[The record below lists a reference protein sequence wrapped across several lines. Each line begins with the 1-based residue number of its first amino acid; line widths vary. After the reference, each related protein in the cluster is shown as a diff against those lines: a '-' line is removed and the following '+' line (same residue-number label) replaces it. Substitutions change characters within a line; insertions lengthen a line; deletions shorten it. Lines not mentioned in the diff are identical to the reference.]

1 MATAKP
7 LAISQITKKEGEA
20 LQTFIQRL
28 LAELGQ
34 QVVQVILFGS
44 KARGTSTTD
53 SDVDLLIL
61 VKDED
66 RQLQRKI
73 SKISSQV
80 DLDYD
85 ILLNTLLIADKRWK
99 QMSKERFSLCRNVER
114 DGINLFSHS

>member
-1 MATAKP
+1 MVTAKS
-7 LAISQITKKEGEA
+7 LAISQVTKKEGEA

-44 KARGTSTTD
+44 KARGSSTAD

-66 RQLQRKI
+66 RQLQKTI

-85 ILLNTLLIADKRWK
+85 VLLNTLLIADKRWK
-99 QMSKERFSLCRNVER
+99 QMSAERFSLCRNVER
-114 DGINLFSHS
+114 DGINLFNHS